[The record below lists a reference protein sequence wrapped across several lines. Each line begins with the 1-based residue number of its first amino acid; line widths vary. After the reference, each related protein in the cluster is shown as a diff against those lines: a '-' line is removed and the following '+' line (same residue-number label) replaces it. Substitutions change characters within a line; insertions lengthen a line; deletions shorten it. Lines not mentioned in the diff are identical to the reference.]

1 LKRKREPKS
10 KNPPHQFGKL
20 HIPKGTRIKAGG
32 LVMKDESEYVEP
44 KDREVG
50 NAKT

>member
-1 LKRKREPKS
+1 LKRKRERKPV
-10 KNPPHQFGKL
+10 NPPHQFGKL

-44 KDREVG
+44 KDREVDSG
-50 NAKT
+50 KK